1 MAKSI
6 TQAQMNPNLSRL
18 IDLNS
23 YDPAGYTEFKGDAV
37 MTALYN
43 IAAEFIKNASN
54 NLEQS
59 DRIST
64 GNLLDSISPS
74 EITIMGKTYSIQI
87 NVNDYYKFIDKGVKG
102 WKSGSPSDSPY
113 AFKQPGKR
121 GEAPKNSKMVS
132 AIRQWLIKEVLKST
146 TSTGRSI
153 TRRES
158 RRQSVTDASTRA
170 AIVISQNIKR
180 KGLIKT
186 NFWTKAEQQTK
197 NYAENEIGIAL
208 QIDIINSL

>member
-1 MAKSI
+1 MKSI
-6 TQAQMNPNLSRL
+6 SQAQLNPNLSRL

-23 YDPAGYTEFKGDAV
+23 YDPAAYTEFKGDAV

-54 NLEQS
+54 NLQQV

-64 GNLLDSISPS
+64 GALLDSINPS
-74 EITIMGKTYSIQI
+74 EITIMGKTYSISI

-121 GEAPKNSKMVS
+121 GEAPKSSKMVS
-132 AIRQWLIKEVLKST
+132 AIRQWLIKEGLKAT
-146 TSTGRSI
+146 TSTGKSI
-153 TRRES
+153 TKRES
-158 RRQSVTDASTRA
+158 KRKSITDASTKA
-170 AIVISQNIKR
+170 AIVVAQSIKK
-180 KGLIKT
+180 KGLDKT
-186 NFWTKAEQQTK
+186 NFWTKAGQQTT
-197 NYAENEIGIAL
+197 NYAEKEIGIAL

>member
-1 MAKSI
+1 MKSI
-6 TQAQMNPNLSRL
+6 TQAQLNPNLSRL

-23 YDPAGYTEFKGDAV
+23 YNPADYTEFKGDAV

-54 NLEQS
+54 NLQQV
-59 DRIST
+59 DKIAT
-64 GNLLDSISPS
+64 GALLDSINPS
-74 EITIMGKTYSIQI
+74 EITIMGKTYSISI

-102 WKSGSPSDSPY
+102 WKSGSPGDSPY

-121 GEAPKNSKMVS
+121 GEAPKSSKMVS
-132 AIRQWLIKEVLKST
+132 AIKQWLIKEGLKAT
-146 TSTGRSI
+146 TSTGKSI
-153 TRRES
+153 TKRES
-158 RRQSVTDASTRA
+158 KRKSITDGSTRA
-170 AIVISQNIKR
+170 AIVVSQSIKR
-180 KGLIKT
+180 KGLTKT

-197 NYAENEIGIAL
+197 TYAEKEIGIAL